1 MITAAGNS
9 WYNALQVGLDKH
21 VTRGLQFQSNFTW
34 SKLLDTTQCQSNMD
48 SIGTSCMVT
57 DPFNPM
63 LDRGPASFDVPFSWR
78 FNVLYRFPE
87 IASAGLLSKAVNGWW
102 VSSVV
107 QLQSGYPFSPTFS
120 TSRSK
125 ANLGGN
131 AGGVDRPDVL
141 PGRNN
146 SNITSGTSTCPASSP
161 FAGKKLGTPN
171 LYFDPCAYT
180 IQPTGFLGN
189 AGRDSL
195 RGPNYQTVDFSLA
208 KDTKIRLLGEGGAI
222 EFRAEAFNVFNRA
235 NFGLPINT
243 VFSGT
248 GPATNDVENP
258 LAGAATITTA
268 APSRQIQLALKLM
281 F

>member
-1 MITAAGNS
+1 MVAAG
-9 WYNALQVGLDKH
+9 GK
-21 VTRGLQFQSNFTW
+21 
-34 SKLLDTTQCQSNMD
+34 
-48 SIGTSCMVT
+48 
-57 DPFNPM
+57 
-63 LDRGPASFDVPFSWR
+63 
-78 FNVLYRFPE
+78 
-87 IASAGLLSKAVNGWW
+87 
-102 VSSVV
+102 SSVTVSAAAECAWQASVNVNWVTLTPSSGQGAADIQV
-107 QLQSGYPFSPTFS
+107 QVTPNPAPAPRQGEITLNGVKVAVSQSAASCTFEINPRSEVIPTTGGS
-120 TSRSK
+120 GSVTVTSLAGCQWAATS
-125 ANLGGN
+125 N
-131 AGGVDRPDVL
+131 A
-141 PGRNN
+141 
-146 SNITSGTSTCPASSP
+146 SWISITSGASATGPGTVRYSVAANGGSARVGTISIADQT
-161 FAGKKLGTPN
+161 FAVTQQAPGA
-171 LYFDPCAYT
+171 PCAYT